1 MQQTT
6 LAAQAPLLAALG
18 DLAQHEGVRT
28 LVSACATCRAQL
40 EAGCASQALPLG
52 VSGALELFGQALYP
66 TQEG

>member
-1 MQQTT
+1 
-6 LAAQAPLLAALG
+6 
-18 DLAQHEGVRT
+18 VRT